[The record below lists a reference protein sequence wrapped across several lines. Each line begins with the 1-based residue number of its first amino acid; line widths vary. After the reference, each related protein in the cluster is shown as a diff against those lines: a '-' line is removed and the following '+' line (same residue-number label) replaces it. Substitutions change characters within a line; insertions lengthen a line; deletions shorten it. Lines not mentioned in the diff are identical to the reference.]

1 MRSVSIAPAPGPSR
15 AKLPAARQQ
24 SFDDLGLPLRDV
36 VFCVIDLET
45 TGASAKTCEITE
57 VGAAKY
63 QGGVCIGTFQTLIN
77 PGVPIPPEIIYLTG
91 ITETMVGPAPLIDP
105 VLPMLLE
112 FIGNAVIVGHNVRFD
127 LSFLNKALT
136 DRDYPKLANRV
147 VDTCSLARRLVR
159 SEVANCKLGTLSA
172 HFGFSNQPTHR
183 ALDDVLATADLLH
196 ILLERAAGF
205 GVLGL
210 DDLLE
215 LPAINRHPH
224 ASKLHLTN
232 GLPRQP
238 GVYLFRDRSGQV
250 LYVGKATNLRARVRS
265 YFSTDERRKIMPLL
279 QITARIDHVPCP
291 TAFEA
296 AVLEVRLI
304 QRELPRFNRQ
314 SKFWSEYAYIRIVG
328 SGPNPKITSVR
339 TYDEPEVSKLNDSKL
354 SSSKPNSFKPNSSKL
369 NRSKPNGSEPND
381 SEQNDSEQNDQKQ
394 AAAARPPSDRR
405 IVGPFSSMSAA
416 RMAARALQEAVE
428 LIGPSWPTILDAD
441 PGAFLQP
448 LADHMKQLADA
459 ERFEDAAALRD
470 RAGTLARAI
479 DRQRKIAHLRTSGW
493 TVLHLENRVLRLD
506 HGRLRFGEG
515 RAATG
520 VLAHHDERLI
530 TRELVDE
537 LACVVRCI
545 EKLGNRISIV
555 ESEHGLALPARKLPR
570 FEPSA
575 GLGDQFANASFDTR
589 IKSSRTRRAEPSSM
603 AASPRR
609 TPSSR
614 SRHKPATTRPAAAFS
629 TTTSR

>member
-1 MRSVSIAPAPGPSR
+1 MRTLRPSRLTPAPAPGPAPGPSR
-15 AKLPAARQQ
+15 TKLPSARQQ
-24 SFDDLGLPLRDV
+24 SFDDLGVPLSEV

-45 TGASAKTCEITE
+45 TGASPKTCEITE

-127 LSFLNKALT
+127 LGFLNKALS
-136 DRDYPKLANRV
+136 DRDYPKLSNRV

-172 HFGFSNQPTHR
+172 HFGFVNQPTHR

-279 QITARIDHVPCP
+279 QITAKIDHVPCP

-304 QRELPRFNRQ
+304 QRELPRFNRH
-314 SKFWSEYAYIRIVG
+314 SKFWSEYAYLRVIG
-328 SGPNPKITSVR
+328 SGANPKVTSVR
-339 TYDEPEVSKLNDSKL
+339 TFDEPDGSPTNDSVEA
-354 SSSKPNSFKPNSSKL
+354 PHFN
-369 NRSKPNGSEPND
+369 
-381 SEQNDSEQNDQKQ
+381 
-394 AAAARPPSDRR
+394 AADTVSTTCPKKAPKVPVDRR

-416 RMAARALQEAVE
+416 RLAARAFQDAVE
-428 LIGPSWPTILDAD
+428 LIGPSWTETFDHD
-441 PGAFLQP
+441 PSAFLQP
-448 LADHMKQLADA
+448 LADQMRTLAEQ

-493 TVLHLENRVLRLD
+493 TVLHLEDRVLRLD

-515 RAATG
+515 RAAG
-520 VLAHHDERLI
+520 DLLAQHDERLI
-530 TRELVDE
+530 TRQLVDE

-545 EKLGNRISIV
+545 EKLGNRIHIV

-575 GLGDQFANASFDTR
+575 GVGGQFANASLDTR
-589 IKSSRTRRAEPSSM
+589 TRSSRTRRAEPSSM

-614 SRHKPATTRPAAAFS
+614 SRHKPATTRPAAAFK